1 MSDGTLENDKNSGKT
16 LKAAYTTKSAGK
28 YYVVAQLK
36 DANDNE
42 LGSVCTAITSKA
54 PELIPQ

>member
-1 MSDGTLENDKNSGKT
+1 MSDGTLENDNGSGKT

-36 DANDNE
+36 DADGNE
-42 LGSVCTAITSKA
+42 LGSVCTTITSKA
-54 PELIPQ
+54 AGN